1 MCYYNLKR
9 SGAPSVTGYT
19 APLSLYLRNIG
30 PLSPVGQKSSA
41 LRQEGEERN
50 GSVMQTL
57 LLRGFLV
64 QHNME
69 DIAQKDETETY
80 E

>member
-1 MCYYNLKR
+1 M
-9 SGAPSVTGYT
+9 SPDT
-19 APLSLYLRNIG
+19 PLLYLFFLRNIG
-30 PLSPVGQKSSA
+30 PLSSVGQKASA
-41 LRQEGEERN
+41 LRQEGEERD

-57 LLRGFLV
+57 LLGGFLV